1 MPQTIGERLKSA
13 REARRLT
20 LEKAEEVTR
29 VRAVFLRALEA
40 DDWSALPSAAQRR
53 GFLRL
58 YADFLGLDVASLLEE
73 QRNGT
78 ASPVE
83 SVTKIEAAPPPQPEP
98 EPEPGPTPAPEPER
112 IEPEEQP
119 APAMDGS
126 PAPAADSGTRFKL
139 PFRFPW
145 ARQASDS
152 ESAAGNG
159 EQAEGPGEEPPENV
173 EAGEIPIKAEPV
185 EAAEGL
191 QSQLIF
197 QAIGA
202 QLRER
207 REALSLTLEEI
218 ERHTHVRAHNLKVLE
233 AGAFER
239 LSSPVQARGMISNY
253 AAFLDLDPDALLL
266 RFAEGLQAQRIE
278 RNPLAELTRPRGRRW
293 HLPLWARRILSI
305 DLIFGVGMAVGLA
318 AFSIWGLN
326 RVLEAQSAPSPEP
339 TGPSISDVLLA
350 TPENPLE
357 SVLVTFTPTLPV
369 APTQAT
375 LASDQPTLAPDEPS
389 PTVEVTETLS
399 AAPVQLVLVIA
410 DRAFLRVIVDG
421 EVAFEGRVVAGGA
434 LNFDADEQIEVITG
448 NGAAIEVIFNQ
459 SRLGLMGAYG
469 EVVDR
474 IYTVRGVF
482 FPTPT
487 EPPTATVTPRF
498 TITPTITITPS
509 ITPSPIFTP
518 TPTPQP
524 ED

>member
-1 MPQTIGERLKSA
+1 MPETIGARLKSA
-13 REARRLT
+13 RETRRLT
-20 LEKAEEVTR
+20 IEKAEEVTR

-40 DDWSALPSAAQRR
+40 DDWPALPSAAQGR

-58 YADFLGLDVASLLEE
+58 YADYLGLDVESLLEE

-78 ASPVE
+78 TMPVE
-83 SVTKIEAAPPPQPEP
+83 SVTKIEAGAASQPEP
-98 EPEPGPTPAPEPER
+98 EPDPEPLPDPER
-112 IEPEEQP
+112 SEPNQQP
-119 APAMDGS
+119 APVLDES
-126 PAPAADSGTRFKL
+126 PAPPTNFGTRFNL

-145 ARQASDS
+145 ARQAQGQADD
-152 ESAAGNG
+152 NG
-159 EQAEGPGEEPPENV
+159 EQAEGPGEEPLENA
-173 EAGEIPIKAEPV
+173 EAEELPLEEEPV
-185 EAAEGL
+185 ESPTHL

-197 QAIGA
+197 KSIGA

-207 REALSLTLEEI
+207 RESLSLTLEEI

-253 AAFLDLDPDALLL
+253 AAFLDLDADALLL

-278 RNPLAELTRPRGRRW
+278 RNPLAELTRPRGHRW

-350 TPENPLE
+350 TPGSTLE
-357 SVLVTFTPTLPV
+357 AALVTFTPTLPIT
-369 APTQAT
+369 PT
-375 LASDQPTLAPDEPS
+375 QPTLAPDQ
-389 PTVEVTETLS
+389 PTPTIEVTETLS
-399 AAPVQLVLVIA
+399 TAPVQLVLVIA

-421 EVAFEGRVVAGGA
+421 EVKFEGRVVAGGA
-434 LNFDADEQIEVITG
+434 LNFDANEQIEVITG

-469 EVVDR
+469 EVVNR

-487 EPPTATVTPRF
+487 EPPTATITPRF

-524 ED
+524 QD

>member
-1 MPQTIGERLKSA
+1 MPETIGARLKSA

-20 LEKAEEVTR
+20 LEKAQEATR
-29 VRAVFLRALEA
+29 VRVVFLRALEA
-40 DDWSALPSAAQRR
+40 DDWSALPSAAQGR

-58 YADFLGLDVASLLEE
+58 YADFLGLDAASLLEE
-73 QRNGT
+73 QRNGK
-78 ASPVE
+78 AEPVE
-83 SVTKIEAAPPPQPEP
+83 SVTKIEAAPTPEPKPEP
-98 EPEPGPTPAPEPER
+98 EPEPAPPPDPER

-119 APAMDGS
+119 APVMAES

-145 ARQASDS
+145 ARQGQ
-152 ESAAGNG
+152 EPAAGYG
-159 EQAEGPGEEPPENV
+159 KQAEGPGEEPPENV
-173 EAGEIPIKAEPV
+173 EAGEIPVEAEPV

-197 QAIGA
+197 QSIGA

-253 AAFLDLDPDALLL
+253 AAFLDLDADALLL
-266 RFAEGLQAQRIE
+266 RFAEGLQAQRLE
-278 RNPLAELTRPRGRRW
+278 RNPLTGLTRPRGRRW
-293 HLPLWARRILSI
+293 HLPLWARRLLSI

-326 RVLEAQSAPSPEP
+326 RVLEAQLAPSPEP

-350 TPENPLE
+350 TPGSTLDAA
-357 SVLVTFTPTLPV
+357 LVTFTPILPA
-369 APTQAT
+369 APIQAS
-375 LASDQPTLAPDEPS
+375 AAPDQPTLAPDEPS
-389 PTVEVTETLS
+389 PTIEVTETLS
-399 AAPVQLVLVIA
+399 AAPVQLVLIIA

-434 LNFDADEQIEVITG
+434 LNFDANEQIEVITG

-469 EVVDR
+469 EVVNR
-474 IYTVRGVF
+474 IYTVRGVL

-487 EPPTATVTPRF
+487 EPPTATITPRF
-498 TITPTITITPS
+498 TVTPTITITPS

-524 ED
+524 QD